1 MLGVGAIVNRPTHSR
16 LVKVRHDVVE
26 VARNHLQE
34 KDLLD
39 LSKHLRCNNLNW
51 RYLLRDDIAGSIE
64 TFPSCARLAAA
75 CSFITL

>member
-1 MLGVGAIVNRPTHSR
+1 MLGVGAIVNRPTHSM
-16 LVKVRHDVVE
+16 LLKVRHDVVE
-26 VARNHLQE
+26 VARNHLHE

-39 LSKHLRCNNLNW
+39 LSKHLRCNNFNW
-51 RYLLRDDIAGSIE
+51 RYLLGDDIAGSTE